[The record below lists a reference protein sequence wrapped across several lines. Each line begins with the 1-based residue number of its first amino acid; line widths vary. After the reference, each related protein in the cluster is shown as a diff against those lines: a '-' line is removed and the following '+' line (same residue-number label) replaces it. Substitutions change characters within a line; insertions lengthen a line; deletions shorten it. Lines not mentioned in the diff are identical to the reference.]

1 MDTVKPPGLTELCT
15 PNQPSHKIHSGELV
29 IKLSRSMPHKQSQ
42 NLHVYKSEIFI
53 LTGQPL
59 LSQQYNWLKKEIL
72 ESGNVNNWCDY
83 VLLVLPL
90 NQLVVLVSYSH
101 NIYCTNNKKDQ
112 SSLPKKKK
120 IIIIRL
126 PVSFSPQLASQGHSD
141 WCAFHPPFGIPP
153 TEFKTYNHKC

>member
-112 SSLPKKKK
+112 SSLPKEKNNNNKATSLFFSTAG
-120 IIIIRL
+120 ISGSLRL
-126 PVSFSPQLASQGHSD
+126 V
-141 WCAFHPPFGIPP
+141 CIPP
-153 TEFKTYNHKC
+153 SFWHSSYRI